1 MANKCVMNMAK
12 RHRADVKGLQQEAN
26 REHDDATKYKGEVD
40 LAKSVDNAYL
50 VKSDDWN
57 KSVDDT
63 LSKYGVKES
72 RNSVVLVTSVYTASP
87 EWFKEHPE
95 QTARDYFEA
104 CLEYERRTKGE
115 VISAVIHYDETT
127 PHMHVATVPVVEV
140 QDEVCVPVVMK
151 DADGNDMTDDM
162 GDPIYERYASG
173 KSAGKVKYRREKA
186 VDDAGNP
193 ITHVGLSAKQV
204 FGNRVAMSRRQTEF
218 FEECGKPFGM
228 ERGEIRVET
237 TKDAREHLTEA
248 KFRAK
253 AIARNADDKAQR
265 IVAQAEKDAEALEER
280 SERVLRS
287 AKREAQQI
295 VADAKKSAQ
304 IVSEGLT
311 EVRALREEYERAI
324 SDAPRLNAGLEEYA
338 KGRRFKGKD
347 GTIFTFY
354 EMYERDVRERAQ
366 RERRAQEEREAR
378 ERAQEDKLAEMR
390 RRASVVESRFGSYT
404 GGSTYD
410 GYEKE

>member
-40 LAKSVDNAYL
+40 LAKSVDNAFL

-253 AIARNADDKAQR
+253 VIARNADDKAQR

-280 SERVLRS
+280 SERVLRG

-304 IVSEGLT
+304 IEREGLT
-311 EVRALREEYERAI
+311 RASEEIARAREE
-324 SDAPRLNAGLEEYA
+324 LNAREAQIERRELEIMRAPIYA
-338 KGRRFKGKD
+338 TKRVIEVAKRSKAYKDTPDGNALGRFKMF
-347 GTIFTFY
+347 I
-354 EMYERDVRERAQ
+354 ERYGDRITEQIQ
-366 RERRAQEEREAR
+366 RDSEQRRQR
-378 ERAQEDKLAEMR
+378 
-390 RRASVVESRFGSYT
+390 VESLGVQRVHGS
-404 GGSTYD
+404 D